1 MLELM
6 LTMSTWYFGWL
17 LSMFY
22 PPVSYWVNYN
32 KKLGYNNL
40 MTLNFKL

>member
-32 KKLGYNNL
+32 KKIRIQQPND
-40 MTLNFKL
+40 FKF